1 MVSEY
6 VTLVCMT
13 IIEMEHDY
21 VKWPTPNEMAIEE
34 STFYSRYGM
43 SKTSMFN
50 F

>member
-1 MVSEY
+1 MISEY

-13 IIEMEHDY
+13 IIEMEHEY
-21 VKWPTPNEMAIEE
+21 VKWPTLDEMAIEE

-43 SKTSMFN
+43 LKTPMFN